1 MIPWPMEP
9 RKFPTDVMPLGT
21 ERFAYPTVRGRP
33 LRRLCT
39 NSMVGDDNLTG
50 YLNLWDGIGTVW
62 FDDLELPLS
71 LEIST

>member
-1 MIPWPMEP
+1 
-9 RKFPTDVMPLGT
+9 
-21 ERFAYPTVRGRP
+21 
-33 LRRLCT
+33 
-39 NSMVGDDNLTG
+39 MVGDDNLTG